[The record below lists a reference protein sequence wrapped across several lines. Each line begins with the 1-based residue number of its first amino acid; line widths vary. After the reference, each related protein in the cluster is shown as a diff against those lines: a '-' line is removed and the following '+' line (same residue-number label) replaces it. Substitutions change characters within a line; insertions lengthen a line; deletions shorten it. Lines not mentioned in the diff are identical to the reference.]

1 MYESA
6 SPPFFT
12 AEERGFLEERELE
25 NNRTKLASQ
34 QVNGLEKLRQFQVTA
49 GESFSCVIT

>member
-1 MYESA
+1 MYEST